1 VVPTAPA
8 IANAVRDAVG
18 VSINTIPVTAE
29 RLMEALDKKKK
40 SV

>member
-1 VVPTAPA
+1 
-8 IANAVRDAVG
+8 VG